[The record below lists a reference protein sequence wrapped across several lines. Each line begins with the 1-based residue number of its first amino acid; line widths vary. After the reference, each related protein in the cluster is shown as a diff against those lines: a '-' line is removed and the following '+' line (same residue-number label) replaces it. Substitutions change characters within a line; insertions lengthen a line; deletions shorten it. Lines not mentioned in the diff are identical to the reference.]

1 MRVGDRRGKTGGMG
15 DDQKPRAS
23 VPIDAGL
30 GVPSPW
36 DESVPAIDIDGIREA
51 LAKLMTKGL
60 PATVT
65 TAGLLL
71 DLRSVYAR
79 ATHPYD
85 PQSRLAALNQ
95 LLVRILTDR
104 NDDRGEALRIMYG
117 IAAGTRATNL
127 THRRTAA
134 SAVLGY
140 ETTHFRKE
148 IEPDLI
154 DELAADV
161 YTDLLRY
168 KRRIRRAAAAEEPT
182 GDTPSL
188 TEHDLTHEEELISR
202 IWQQVYGLRAELIA
216 ATRLAAD
223 PEATAQAEDHR
234 LAAERTRSAL
244 QDLVGEYTETYATG
258 LVRHGDAEFQTEAIE
273 RLAEWRLR

>member
-1 MRVGDRRGKTGGMG
+1 MG
-15 DDQKPRAS
+15 DDQKQRAS

-51 LAKLMTKGL
+51 LAALVTKGL
-60 PATVT
+60 PATAT
-65 TAGLLL
+65 TAGPLL

-95 LLVRILTDR
+95 LLVRILADR
-104 NDDRGEALRIMYG
+104 DDDRGEALRIMYG

-134 SAVLGY
+134 SQVLGY
-140 ETTHFRKE
+140 ETTHFRKD
-148 IEPDLI
+148 IEPQLI

-161 YTDLLRY
+161 YADLLRY
-168 KRRIRRAAAAEEPT
+168 KRRIRRAAESEEPT

-188 TEHDLTHEEELISR
+188 NAGDLTHEEELISR
-202 IWQQVYGLRAELIA
+202 IWQHVYGLRAELIA
-216 ATRLAAD
+216 LARLSSDLIMAA
-223 PEATAQAEDHR
+223 QVEDHR
-234 LAAERTRSAL
+234 QAAERASARL
-244 QDLVGEYTETYATG
+244 RELIGEYTETYGTE
-258 LVRHGDAEFQTEAIE
+258 LIRHGEAEYQAEAIE
-273 RLAEWRLR
+273 RLAVWSA